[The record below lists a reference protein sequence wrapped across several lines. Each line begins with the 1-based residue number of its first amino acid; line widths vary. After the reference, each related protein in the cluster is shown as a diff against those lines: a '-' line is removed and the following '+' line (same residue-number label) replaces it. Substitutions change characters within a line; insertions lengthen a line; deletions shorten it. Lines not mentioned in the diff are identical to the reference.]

1 MINKSD
7 SRKIKRLLKRFRRY
21 DFLRKLFVI
30 IGSLFVYMGV
40 RVFQLS
46 ERGFDPFLTCITL
59 RLLEVDTSCDQYSGA
74 GNFLIFSII
83 FVIIFKII
91 MEIECLYLRSG
102 TIRKVSGNSMF
113 PTICNGDLVKV
124 RFFNCEKDK
133 LKKGDIVG
141 FKLPLSKRTLSMI
154 LGFRNPTLVKRIDR
168 IYKEENSLRVLGDND
183 GLYASW
189 DSRHFGNIK
198 FENIEHIV
206 EETISLR
213 DYPFLDNK

>member
-7 SRKIKRLLKRFRRY
+7 SRKIKRLIKRFRRY
-21 DFLRKLFVI
+21 YFLRKLFVI
-30 IGSLFVYMGV
+30 ICPLFIFIGV
-40 RVFQLS
+40 RIYLGAETCTTFRLGTGLYPYC
-46 ERGFDPFLTCITL
+46 ER
-59 RLLEVDTSCDQYSGA
+59 EYVS

-83 FVIIFKII
+83 FAIIFKII
-91 MEIECLYLRSG
+91 LEKECFYLRSG
-102 TIRKVSGNSMF
+102 TIRKCWGISMF
-113 PTICNGDLVKV
+113 PTICNGDFVKV

-141 FKLPLSKRTLSMI
+141 FKLPLSKRRLSMI
-154 LGFRNPTLVKRIDR
+154 LRFRNPTLVKRIER
-168 IYKEENSLRVLGDND
+168 IYKEEKSVRVLGDND
-183 GLYASW
+183 DLYASW
-189 DSRHFGNIK
+189 DSRHFGNVK

>member
-1 MINKSD
+1 
-7 SRKIKRLLKRFRRY
+7 
-21 DFLRKLFVI
+21 
-30 IGSLFVYMGV
+30 MGV

-189 DSRHFGNIK
+189 DSRHFGNVK

>member
-7 SRKIKRLLKRFRRY
+7 SRKIKRLIKRFRRY

-30 IGSLFVYMGV
+30 IGSLFIYIGV
-40 RVFQLS
+40 RVYQLS
-46 ERGFDPFLTCITL
+46 ETGFKPFLACITL
-59 RLLEVDTSCDQYSGA
+59 RLGKVYTSCEMEDGG

-91 MEIECLYLRSG
+91 MEKECLYLRSG

-113 PTICNGDLVKV
+113 PTICNGDFVKV

-141 FKLPLSKRTLSMI
+141 FKLPLSKRRLSMI
-154 LGFRNPTLVKRIDR
+154 LRFRNPTLVKRIDR
-168 IYKEENSLRVLGDND
+168 IYEEEKSLRVLGDND

-189 DSRHFGNIK
+189 DSRHFGNVK